1 MEQLKENM
9 SRKHQDKFNV
19 SNSELSK
26 MIDENIR
33 GLKAVRNRKI
43 LKDRLINGLLYREI
57 ADKYNLSI
65 DRAQK
70 IVYRLQEQI
79 FKR

>member
-1 MEQLKENM
+1 MKLDEL
-9 SRKHQDKFNV
+9 

-65 DRAQK
+65 DRTQK

>member
-1 MEQLKENM
+1 MKLDEL
-9 SRKHQDKFNV
+9 

-43 LKDRLINGLLYREI
+43 LKDRLVNGLLYREI

>member
-1 MEQLKENM
+1 MLKLDEL
-9 SRKHQDKFNV
+9 

-57 ADKYNLSI
+57 AVKYNLSI

>member
-1 MEQLKENM
+1 M

-33 GLKAVRNRKI
+33 GLKAARNRKI

>member
-1 MEQLKENM
+1 MKLDEL
-9 SRKHQDKFNV
+9 

-57 ADKYNLSI
+57 ASKYNLSI

>member
-1 MEQLKENM
+1 MKLDEL
-9 SRKHQDKFNV
+9 

-26 MIDENIR
+26 MIDEHIR

>member
-1 MEQLKENM
+1 MKLDEL
-9 SRKHQDKFNV
+9 

-33 GLKAVRNRKI
+33 GLKAVRNRKV

>member
-1 MEQLKENM
+1 MKLDEL
-9 SRKHQDKFNV
+9 

-65 DRAQK
+65 DRTQK

-79 FKR
+79 FKH

>member
-1 MEQLKENM
+1 M

>member
-1 MEQLKENM
+1 M

-33 GLKAVRNRKI
+33 GLKAVINRKI

>member
-1 MEQLKENM
+1 M

-79 FKR
+79 FKH

>member
-1 MEQLKENM
+1 MKLDEL
-9 SRKHQDKFNV
+9 

-79 FKR
+79 FKH

>member
-1 MEQLKENM
+1 MKLDEL
-9 SRKHQDKFNV
+9 

>member
-1 MEQLKENM
+1 M

-65 DRAQK
+65 GRAQK

-79 FKR
+79 FKH

>member
-1 MEQLKENM
+1 MKLDEL
-9 SRKHQDKFNV
+9 

-57 ADKYNLSI
+57 ADKYNLSV

-79 FKR
+79 FKH

>member
-1 MEQLKENM
+1 M

-65 DRAQK
+65 DRTQK

>member
-1 MEQLKENM
+1 
-9 SRKHQDKFNV
+9 
-19 SNSELSK
+19 

-65 DRAQK
+65 GRAQK

-79 FKR
+79 FKH

>member
-1 MEQLKENM
+1 MKLDEL
-9 SRKHQDKFNV
+9 

-57 ADKYNLSI
+57 ADKYNISI

>member
-1 MEQLKENM
+1 MKLDEL
-9 SRKHQDKFNV
+9 

-43 LKDRLINGLLYREI
+43 LKDRLINGLLYRDI

-79 FKR
+79 FKH

>member
-1 MEQLKENM
+1 MKLDEL
-9 SRKHQDKFNV
+9 

-26 MIDENIR
+26 MIDESIR

>member
-1 MEQLKENM
+1 MKLDEL
-9 SRKHQDKFNV
+9 

-57 ADKYNLSI
+57 ADKYNISI

-79 FKR
+79 FKH

>member
-1 MEQLKENM
+1 M

-57 ADKYNLSI
+57 AEKYNLSI